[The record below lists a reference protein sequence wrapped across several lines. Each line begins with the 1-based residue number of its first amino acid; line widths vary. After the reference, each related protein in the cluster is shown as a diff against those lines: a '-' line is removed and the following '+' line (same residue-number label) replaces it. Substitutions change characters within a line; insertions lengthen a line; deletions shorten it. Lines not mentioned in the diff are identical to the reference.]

1 MTNPPTESTV
11 ETTDKTTLH
20 VKKWTP
26 EGSLG
31 GPKAQVV
38 LIHGYLEHC
47 GRYDEFGQY
56 LKTKGI
62 AMIAFDCRGHGK
74 SSGRRGYVWNFA
86 QYHLDLDAVLGQV
99 DAKIPLFVLG
109 HSAGGLVLLD
119 YLLTNK
125 TKNNPTSFKGV
136 VISSP
141 FLTPANRIP
150 TYKIV
155 ASRIL
160 AWFVPF
166 LPIPADE
173 EVTAEVLTHDKQ
185 KIKEH
190 HEDTLLL
197 QNATVGWGYGV
208 LSTQAKVLS
217 KGKDIPLP
225 VLFAYAGADMVA
237 DPATN
242 KKFAAEIVSPDLT
255 VEERKEKYH
264 EILNEDDRTEVFAL
278 MSSWI
283 LERAK

>member
-1 MTNPPTESTV
+1 MTAPTESTV
-11 ETTDKTTLH
+11 ETSDKTSLH

-26 EGSLG
+26 KGS
-31 GPKAQVV
+31 PKAQVV

-56 LKTKGI
+56 LTTKSV

-86 QYHLDLDAVLGQV
+86 QYHLDLDAVLGEV
-99 DAKIPLFVLG
+99 NDKIPLFVLG

-119 YLLTNK
+119 YLM
-125 TKNNPTSFKGV
+125 TKKPTSFRGV

-173 EVTAEVLTHDKQ
+173 EVTAEVLTHDAQ

-217 KGKDIPLP
+217 KGKEIPMP

-237 DPATN
+237 DPAAN
-242 KKFAAEIVSPDLT
+242 RKFAEEIVSPDLT
-255 VEERKEKYH
+255 VEERKDKYH
-264 EILNEDDRTEVFAL
+264 EILNEDDRKEVFEL
-278 MSSWI
+278 MSKWI
-283 LERAK
+283 LEQAK